1 MKKIFKPLSL
11 AFLLFI
17 LVGCNNT
24 TSSSTSGD
32 GVQKD
37 SVEYIYN
44 ILVND
49 SIEKEVND
57 SSSVKFIETNEDS
70 NRIETFKEDVE
81 ILNNQQT
88 YYFGTY
94 DVKYHQTPSFNSKDT
109 YVRKSEVKEYDG
121 VKVYYDVTDYENNN
135 QKDKASRLPIVKDGN
150 EEEDGIN
157 YLLEKSVPNQLC
169 KQSSLFVAQFIS
181 TYLINNIDLGGVVPA
196 VYFKNNDDN
205 TTSYYLHDFAY
216 DYTLEGI
223 KTEITISFDITLETG
238 TNTLLNAKTVYQ
250 TKEIQA
256 EDDYFF
262 TKDTLE
268 YQVNYENRKDKVD
281 NPINSED
288 YFLQEVNS
296 IRAYVLDGS
305 DKKYYELDSLPI
317 NKYVRFE
324 ALDYKPSKAVD
335 IMMYPKL
342 TSKSDVILDSETC
355 FASKPISSLITFESA
370 TGIVFSIDVTFV
382 ETLVE
387 DINFT
392 CTDEI
397 IEKEYDENSQLSAY
411 LVYNNTTYESIY
423 VSTSNGKIDQNDI
436 VFEIEHEDLM
446 SLTLTNA
453 TDKMLTYRLEV
464 LDNPTNILNTTI
476 TFKSLSNPDVEEV
489 VNFKLK
495 QKLEHDDLIEFMQQH
510 TYVYK
515 NIYTNLVY
523 KIVFTSDSEGIYYD
537 NLGEGEIQIPFI
549 YSVDDNY
556 YLAISFSKDTYYQY
570 DKNDLRITR
579 DGKNLKLFVG
589 DGSYATHTYVAE

>member
-24 TSSSTSGD
+24 TSSSTSD
-32 GVQKD
+32 DSVQKD

-94 DVKYHQTPSFNSKDT
+94 DVKYHQTPSFNSKDS

>member
-24 TSSSTSGD
+24 TSSSTSD
-32 GVQKD
+32 DSVQKD

-94 DVKYHQTPSFNSKDT
+94 DVKYHQTPSFNSKDS

-495 QKLEHDDLIEFMQQH
+495 QKLEHEDLIEFMQQH

>member
-32 GVQKD
+32 SVQKD

-94 DVKYHQTPSFNSKDT
+94 DVKYHQTPSFNSKDS